1 MPKIIAKC
9 FCFSDAQLEQALS
22 QFIGPLAKMIV
33 KKEVARH
40 TARETLPQSLAAEI
54 DRPANRA
61 GFLAAMQTL

>member
-1 MPKIIAKC
+1 MPKIITKC

-40 TARETLPQSLAAEI
+40 TALETLLQSLAAEI
-54 DRPANRA
+54 DQPADRA
-61 GFLAAMQTL
+61 GFLAAMQKL

>member
-1 MPKIIAKC
+1 MPKIITKC

-54 DRPANRA
+54 D
-61 GFLAAMQTL
+61 